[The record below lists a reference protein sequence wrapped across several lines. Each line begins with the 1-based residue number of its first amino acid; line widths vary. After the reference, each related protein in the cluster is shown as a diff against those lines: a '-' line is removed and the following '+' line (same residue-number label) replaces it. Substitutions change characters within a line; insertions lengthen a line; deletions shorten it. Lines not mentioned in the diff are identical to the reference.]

1 MFLEWASFAN
11 KNHTDMIYFSVIIPL
26 FNKEKFIEATLR
38 SVLEQSFTNFEIII
52 VNDGSTDKSEE
63 IVLKFNDARIKYFSK
78 KNEGVSV
85 ARNYGIQQSKGV
97 YIALLDADDLW
108 FPNHLEVLNKLIY
121 TFPEAGLYAS
131 RYISK
136 VSKDKNITNNFLK
149 IAENF
154 SGIVP
159 DFFYSSLISR
169 IALTSAVAIPKSV
182 LNKTGLFN
190 PNISSGQDLD
200 LWIKI
205 ALFFPVA
212 ITNSVTVEYNTI
224 DSNSLSK
231 TNIRNKNLIDFSQFQ
246 ENEKNNPSLKAFID
260 VNRMDYALKFKIS
273 GDLKKANEYYKS
285 IAKENITLKN
295 WIVFHLPRWIQI
307 PLLRFKKKLYKNGI
321 YFSVYR

>member
-1 MFLEWASFAN
+1 
-11 KNHTDMIYFSVIIPL
+11 MIYFSVIIPL
-26 FNKEKFIEATLR
+26 FNKEKFIEATLG

-63 IVLKFNDARIKYFSK
+63 IVLKFNDTRIKYFSK

-121 TFPEAGLYAS
+121 KFPEAGLYAS

-136 VSKDKNITNNFLK
+136 VSKDKHITNNFLK

-231 TNIRNKNLIDFSQFQ
+231 TNIRDKNLIDFSQFQ

-285 IAKENITLKN
+285 ITKENITVKN

>member
-1 MFLEWASFAN
+1 
-11 KNHTDMIYFSVIIPL
+11 MIYFSVIIPL

-52 VNDGSTDKSEE
+52 VNDGSTDTSEE
-63 IVLKFNDARIKYFSK
+63 IVLKFNDARIKCFSK

-136 VSKDKNITNNFLK
+136 VSEYKHITNNFLK

-231 TNIRNKNLIDFSQFQ
+231 TNIRDKNLIDFSQFQ

-285 IAKENITLKN
+285 IAKENITVKN

>member
-1 MFLEWASFAN
+1 
-11 KNHTDMIYFSVIIPL
+11 MIYFSVIIPL

-52 VNDGSTDKSEE
+52 VNDGSTDTSEE
-63 IVLKFNDARIKYFSK
+63 IVLKFNDARIKCFSK

-108 FPNHLEVLNKLIY
+108 FPNHLEVLNELIY

-136 VSKDKNITNNFLK
+136 VSEYKHITNNFLK

-231 TNIRNKNLIDFSQFQ
+231 TNIRDKNLIDFSQFQ

-285 IAKENITLKN
+285 ITKENITVKN

>member
-1 MFLEWASFAN
+1 
-11 KNHTDMIYFSVIIPL
+11 MIYFSVIIPL
-26 FNKEKFIEATLR
+26 FNKEKFIEATLG

-63 IVLKFNDARIKYFSK
+63 IVLKFNDTRIKYFSK

-121 TFPEAGLYAS
+121 KFPEAGLYAS

-136 VSKDKNITNNFLK
+136 VSKDKHITNNFLK
-149 IAENF
+149 IAKNF

-169 IALTSAVAIPKSV
+169 IALTSAVTIPKSV

-212 ITNSVTVEYNTI
+212 ITNLVTVEYNTI

-231 TNIRNKNLIDFSQFQ
+231 TNIRDKNLIDFSQFQ

-285 IAKENITLKN
+285 IAKENITVKN

>member
-1 MFLEWASFAN
+1 
-11 KNHTDMIYFSVIIPL
+11 MIYFSVIIPL

-52 VNDGSTDKSEE
+52 VNDGSTDTSEE
-63 IVLKFNDARIKYFSK
+63 IVLKFNDARIKCFSK

-121 TFPEAGLYAS
+121 KFPEAGLYAS

-136 VSKDKNITNNFLK
+136 VSEYKHITNNFLK

-231 TNIRNKNLIDFSQFQ
+231 TNIRDKNLIDFSQFQ

-285 IAKENITLKN
+285 IAKENITVKN
-295 WIVFHLPRWIQI
+295 WLVFHLPRWIQI